1 MKKLTERDIYIIK
14 DRATFMRQKD
24 IAKVYNISRSLVSRI
39 VLDKYRA
46 PLQ

>member
-1 MKKLTERDIYIIK
+1 MKKLTDRDIYVIK

-24 IAKVYNISRSLVSRI
+24 IAKIYGVSRSLISRI